1 MSDYRDILL
10 KALKEGKTMDSCGLD
25 EQYYDFGLYTDL
37 CGMSVEDAIKSVT
50 QCCCGGGGSD
60 TGNTKTN
67 NPIIISAEQNTEGKY
82 AVKVKAAYPTT
93 APVVVT
99 FTIDG
104 QNATATIPAGSSE
117 AFVEGIVLDSQYAT
131 IGEINIATSDEV
143 YKYTATSQ
151 IADGL
156 FVLTYKIDGKTVHE
170 LRVKVG
176 SKIEKFVPEEKT
188 GYLFKGWV
196 PAEPETMPDKD
207 TTLEGTYETIP
218 YYIVFKDITTGDVR
232 IECFY
237 GQEISKPA
245 ASEKKGHDFQGW
257 FMADGK
263 EVPSILD
270 FIPDGDV
277 EATPKYEP
285 KTYTLT
291 YQTFDGETWKTA
303 SVKYDT
309 VIVYEADGPVRIGYD
324 FTGWDNKPENDRMPD
339 SDVILKALYEIH
351 KWNLIYTL
359 ADDENPDFSGI
370 TFENVEYNS
379 DITEKTAAFAEEHKT
394 DVGKYEFSW
403 DGTEHETTNMPD
415 SNLTIKAT
423 RKVVSHTL
431 KFVDAEGNVY
441 SSITQNYGTDINL
454 SIEPTKEGYTFT
466 GWDNGEIPATMPAED
481 MTFVSQFEINKHQI
495 IFVITNEKDDADTGT
510 TITDVAFATEL
521 AAIVEEFKQKYPD
534 VEGEYQFSWADESSI
549 PATMPDEDVTINA
562 KYEAVEHTLTFMS
575 EGAEYK
581 TLTGK
586 FNTPVEKFDDPTKT
600 GYRFIGW
607 DVEVPATFPNADKT
621 FTAQFEIRQF
631 NVTINDEEG
640 TLLKTVSVYYNT
652 EIATIE
658 APAKEGYTF
667 VEYVSDEGYTN
678 VPDKDITIVA
688 KYSINVHKITY
699 FVDNEK
705 VHEQNYNYHA
715 AIDEYTYTKEGYTIS
730 AWVGLP
736 EDMLMPDEDL
746 EIHATSTVIEY
757 NVTFNVDGVE
767 YETKKVAYGAAIALP
782 TTDPIKTGY
791 TFKQW
796 VGVPET
802 MPAND
807 VTIEAEFTINSY
819 ELKFMNGDAV
829 ITAFTVEYNAVL
841 ADYAAQAIGMVE
853 SKEGYTFTWDSAVP
867 TTMPAENVVI
877 AGSYKEKTAN
887 LAYYGILKTGVTI
900 NEASL
905 KTLES
910 SPETEFEGEG
920 KTLPYTI
927 PANKEEYNTVYK
939 EYYDKRYELREL
951 LDYDEIT
958 QDEYDEQIKPYEEKW
973 AKYKSDNMYRL
984 LFVATK
990 GATLTFIGGSGD
1002 DTDMWEKQAENV
1014 TIDGVVYDVYILE
1027 NSGFYAAINPMS
1039 VEHKVI
1045 KAN

>member
-60 TGNTKTN
+60 TGGTKTN

-82 AVKVKAAYPTT
+82 AVKVKAAYPVT

-117 AFVEGIVLDSQYAT
+117 VFVEGIVLDSQYAT
-131 IGEINIATSDEV
+131 IGKINIATSDEV

-151 IADGL
+151 ISDGL

-170 LRVKVG
+170 LRIKAG

-196 PAEPETMPDKD
+196 PPEPETMPDKD
-207 TTLEGTYETIP
+207 TTLEGTYEAIP

-237 GQEISKPA
+237 GQEINKPA

-263 EVPSILD
+263 EVPSVLD

-309 VIVYEADGPVRIGYD
+309 VIVYEADGPVRTGYD

-370 TFENVEYNS
+370 TFENIEYNS
-379 DITEKTAAFAEEHKT
+379 DITEKTTAFAEEHKT
-394 DVGKYEFSW
+394 DAGKYEFSW

-415 SNLTIKAT
+415 SNLTIKAI
-423 RKVVSHTL
+423 RRVVSHTL

-441 SSITQNYGTDINL
+441 SSITQDYGTDINL
-454 SIEPTKEGYTFT
+454 TIEPTKEGYTFT
-466 GWDNGEIPATMPAED
+466 GWDKGEIPATMPAED

-495 IFVITNEKDDADTGT
+495 NFAITNEKDDTDTGS
-510 TITDVAFATEL
+510 TITNVAFATEL
-521 AAIVEEFKQKYPD
+521 AAIVEEFKQKYPN

-549 PATMPDEDVTINA
+549 PATMPDEDITINA

-581 TLTGK
+581 KLIGK
-586 FNTPVEKFDDPTKT
+586 FNTPVEKVDNPAKI

-607 DVEVPATFPNADKT
+607 DAEVPATFPNVDKT

-640 TLLKTVSVYYNT
+640 ALLKTVSVDYNT

-658 APAKEGYTF
+658 APVKEGHTF

-699 FVDNEK
+699 YVDNEK

-782 TTDPIKTGY
+782 STDPTKTGY

-807 VTIEAEFTINSY
+807 VTIEAEFVINSY
-819 ELKFMNGDAV
+819 ELKFMNGDAA
-829 ITAFTVEYNAVL
+829 ITAFTVEYNAAL

-853 SKEGYTFTWDSAVP
+853 SKEGYTFSWDSAVP

-877 AGSYKEKTAN
+877 TGSYKEKTA
-887 LAYYGILKTGVTI
+887 AKSYYGKVLTESLPSLTFDNMVDFQEYTPGETATVII
-900 NEASL
+900 PRNEEFAQKNDAYLNEEDDAKAEALMNWMNEFTDNNRYSMVL
-905 KTLES
+905 VYPTDKTLES
-910 SPETEFEGEG
+910 VIDATDN
-920 KTLPYTI
+920 LP
-927 PANKEEYNTVYK
+927 
-939 EYYDKRYELREL
+939 
-951 LDYDEIT
+951 
-958 QDEYDEQIKPYEEKW
+958 
-973 AKYKSDNMYRL
+973 
-984 LFVATK
+984 TK
-990 GATLTFIGGSGD
+990 IF
-1002 DTDMWEKQAENV
+1002 
-1014 TIDGVVYDVYILE
+1014 TIDHIIEKDGVRYNVLANHPE
-1027 NSGFYAAINPMS
+1027 KSGFPGDGYSPTEKDKTIEYKFILN
-1039 VEHKVI
+1039 
-1045 KAN
+1045 